1 MSQKSDATAFKSM
14 KQPNS
19 SIKLSMQ
26 AVCTTAF
33 VKDRES
39 AKPSFCWPG
48 KIPRQV
54 PVLNLELNVLVMES
68 KNSCNQQI
76 PNSNLH
82 QTEMACRH
90 LYLCSQ
96 TQFPERQLASIRGE
110 KMSALPSAAHSNS
123 ELLLLKGKKKMLSK
137 LQVFFRSSQLKI
149 FVETCFS
156 NLLYSQ

>member
-1 MSQKSDATAFKSM
+1 MRQKSDATAFKSM

-54 PVLNLELNVLVMES
+54 LEFG
-68 KNSCNQQI
+68 
-76 PNSNLH
+76 
-82 QTEMACRH
+82 
-90 LYLCSQ
+90 
-96 TQFPERQLASIRGE
+96 TQRFGDGE
-110 KMSALPSAAHSNS
+110 
-123 ELLLLKGKKKMLSK
+123 
-137 LQVFFRSSQLKI
+137 
-149 FVETCFS
+149 
-156 NLLYSQ
+156 